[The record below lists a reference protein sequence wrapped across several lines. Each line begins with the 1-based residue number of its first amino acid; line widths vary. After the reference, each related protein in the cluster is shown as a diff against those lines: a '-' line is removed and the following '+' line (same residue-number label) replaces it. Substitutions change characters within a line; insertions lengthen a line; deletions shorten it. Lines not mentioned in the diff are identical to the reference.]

1 LRLFRRG
8 DKVNVWYRTFP
19 RRPARGSGCGRIVRS
34 LVERIGGELRIGRGD
49 MDQGARFTVL
59 FS

>member
-1 LRLFRRG
+1 VASDGSTLPEGF
-8 DKVNVWYRTFP
+8 D
-19 RRPARGSGCGRIVRS
+19 PAAGKGLGMKIIRS

-49 MDQGARFTVL
+49 NNQGARFTVL

>member
-1 LRLFRRG
+1 M
-8 DKVNVWYRTFP
+8 K
-19 RRPARGSGCGRIVRS
+19 IIRS

-49 MDQGARFTVL
+49 VSQGTRFTVL